1 MRFRREMACCVSIL
15 DCGEAGGTSANYC
28 NATDLLRYRHPRTEE
43 YTLYN
48 RLWCFFLQQ
57 PNPESNNGGDSVS
70 DMPINGGWPEMRGP
84 RWTTIAREMR

>member
-1 MRFRREMACCVSIL
+1 MFPYLTAARPEGPAPITAMRLTCFDIVILEQKSIRCII
-15 DCGEAGGTSANYC
+15 DYGVF
-28 NATDLLRYRHPRTEE
+28 P
-43 YTLYN
+43 
-48 RLWCFFLQQ
+48 LQQ